1 LASAIGSFEP
11 KGRLFLAPLA
21 GVSDK
26 SFRKLCSE
34 AGAALTYTEMVSA
47 KALRYHNKNTEKLLE
62 IDATEGPVAIQLF
75 GSDPADMAD
84 AVLHIERTQP
94 SAVAGDVISNAKIP
108 SRKDVIPTAKDVIP
122 SRSDVIPGAA
132 PESTGQS
139 TDITERTTV
148 IAGQPRNPNVLY
160 DVNMGCPVPK
170 VVNNG
175 EGSALMR
182 DPKRAG
188 SLIAAMKKVT
198 AKPVTAKIRAGWDES
213 SVNAVEV
220 ALALEA
226 AGADAV
232 CIHGRTRTQMYQG
245 KADWAIIARVK
256 QALQIPVIGNGD
268 IRTPEDAA
276 RMMQETGCDY
286 VMIARGALG
295 NPWIFASGDSISG
308 LTTPSSADL
317 TTSSFAD
324 LTTSSFAD
332 LIGESRVSLSEKA
345 AMFVRHAK
353 LTAADKGER
362 TAVLEMR
369 KHAGWYFKGVPRSN
383 RFRAEINRAATI
395 QELTAAV
402 QAFAEHNGSSFV

>member
-1 LASAIGSFEP
+1 LALTIGSFEP

-34 AGAALTYTEMVSA
+34 LGAALTYTEMVSA

-62 IDATEGPVAIQLF
+62 IDAAEGPVAIQLF
-75 GSDPADMAD
+75 GSDPADMAN
-84 AVLHIERTQP
+84 AVLHIESTHP
-94 SAVAGDVISNAKIP
+94 SAVAGDVIPGAKG
-108 SRKDVIPTAKDVIP
+108 
-122 SRSDVIPGAA
+122 VIPGAA
-132 PESTGQS
+132 PESTGKS

-148 IAGQPRNPNVLY
+148 IAGSSRNPNVLY

-182 DPKRAG
+182 DPKLAA

-198 AKPVTAKIRAGWDES
+198 TKPITAKIRAGWDDDS
-213 SVNAVEV
+213 INAVEV
-220 ALALEA
+220 ARALEA

-245 KADWAIIARVK
+245 KADWTIIARVK

-268 IRTPEDAA
+268 VRTPEDAA

-295 NPWIFASGDSISG
+295 NPWIFRGFETAAPVGSDANAPMGSVNNAPIGFDVFSQYEDISNISSCDTSTRG
-308 LTTPSSADL
+308 NTP
-317 TTSSFAD
+317 
-324 LTTSSFAD
+324 
-332 LIGESRVSLSEKA
+332 ISLNEKA
-345 AMFVRHAK
+345 AMFVRHAR

-369 KHAGWYFKGVPRSN
+369 KHAGWYFKGVPGSN
-383 RFRAEINRAATI
+383 RFRAEINRASTI
-395 QELTAAV
+395 KELTTAV
-402 QAFAEHNGSSFV
+402 ESFATSQYDLCF